1 MWTSPSTLLVLDP
14 SDGKSMPA
22 AEAPIAWSEGR
33 YREVMDY
40 CIQDCR
46 LTARVWQ
53 GRGFDGIVPGR
64 RPQAGAEAS
73 AKGRDLER

>member
-1 MWTSPSTLLVLDP
+1 
-14 SDGKSMPA
+14 MPA

-53 GRGFDGIVPGR
+53 VADSMESFQVVCTSRGRSVGEKSRSRTLTSGLGTLR
-64 RPQAGAEAS
+64 
-73 AKGRDLER
+73 